1 MDAIDLTKAVEFIK
15 SCQNFDGGFG
25 SRPGAE
31 SHGGL
36 IYCCVGA
43 LSIVGTNKTVN
54 TLRYLPN
61 KLLTVLKISIL
72 LVIFIC
78 LNVIF
83 IKMFRTIRF
92 SRR

>member
-1 MDAIDLTKAVEFIK
+1 MFLKGKLNVVNLVKAVEFIK

-43 LSIVGTNKTVN
+43 LSIVGMYKKKFNV
-54 TLRYLPN
+54 LLL
-61 KLLTVLKISIL
+61 LLT
-72 LVIFIC
+72 
-78 LNVIF
+78 
-83 IKMFRTIRF
+83 
-92 SRR
+92 

>member
-1 MDAIDLTKAVEFIK
+1 MFLKGKLSVVNLVKAVEFIK

-43 LSIVGTNKTVN
+43 LSIVGMYIKNV
-54 TLRYLPN
+54 LFYGCYLYN
-61 KLLTVLKISIL
+61 I
-72 LVIFIC
+72 
-78 LNVIF
+78 
-83 IKMFRTIRF
+83 
-92 SRR
+92 